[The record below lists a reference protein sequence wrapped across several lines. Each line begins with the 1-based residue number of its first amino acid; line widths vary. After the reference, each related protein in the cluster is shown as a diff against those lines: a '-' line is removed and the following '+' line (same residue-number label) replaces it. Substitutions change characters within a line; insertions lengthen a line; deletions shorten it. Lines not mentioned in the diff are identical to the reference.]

1 MSSNTSKKKSN
12 NLTFQQMLNRTFQNV
27 RKSGDYCGGDRLTD
41 GQDPKVMINGMQE
54 HIQLPL
60 EPSQAKLI
68 IEQCSLAPFGRKD
81 KTILD
86 KSVRHTW
93 QLNPSSFIITN
104 SEWKIYTLN
113 NLKSKIVS
121 DLGLN
126 QDWIKNDLIDL
137 QLYKLLLYEKYS
149 FFKIHRDSEKVD
161 GMFATLVI
169 ILPSHYKGGEFVI
182 KHYNQERRF
191 DYSSTK
197 SKCDYYYL
205 VFYADCQHEILPI
218 KDGYRLSLVYNIVV
232 NKQKTDLCTQI
243 PSPPFNEKYVQNISQ
258 ALIKWSKTINS
269 PTKLIIPFKHQYTK
283 SNISPNFLKG
293 KDYTI
298 DNLIKRSIAELN
310 ENSSNQKYLLY
321 CAIMYHQ
328 I

>member
-1 MSSNTSKKKSN
+1 M
-12 NLTFQQMLNRTFQNV
+12 
-27 RKSGDYCGGDRLTD
+27 SGDYCGGDRLTD

-104 SEWKIYTLN
+104 SEWKIHTLN

-137 QLYKLLLYEKYS
+137 QLYRLLLYEKDS

-182 KHYNQERRF
+182 KHYNQER
-191 DYSSTK
+191 
-197 SKCDYYYL
+197 
-205 VFYADCQHEILPI
+205 
-218 KDGYRLSLVYNIVV
+218 
-232 NKQKTDLCTQI
+232 
-243 PSPPFNEKYVQNISQ
+243 
-258 ALIKWSKTINS
+258 
-269 PTKLIIPFKHQYTK
+269 
-283 SNISPNFLKG
+283 
-293 KDYTI
+293 
-298 DNLIKRSIAELN
+298 
-310 ENSSNQKYLLY
+310 
-321 CAIMYHQ
+321 
-328 I
+328 